1 MERVVINDGA
11 KGGQEVFHLHV
22 HLIGK
27 LLQYA
32 YFRPLLLVA
41 WSAGYGN
48 ADAIILLYC
57 TW

>member
-11 KGGQEVFHLHV
+11 KGGQEVFHVHV

-27 LLQYA
+27 LQYA
-32 YFRPLLLVA
+32 PFGPLLPVA

-48 ADAIILLYC
+48 AFAIILLCC